1 MRKRKSIAIACL
13 ALMAALLSCGSA
25 TSHVDTVRPDSS
37 QIKTTTMMQPSDTEE
52 PVETSDCAQA
62 EQLIVQRDFRK
73 WQGLPD
79 GCDWTKWTGSLPTD
93 WQEVMRGP
101 LGSSSRNGYQLFFEL
116 EGYEHPSM
124 SYADGK
130 AILFEARAPQI
141 VAFDSLLAALG
152 KPSAKLDWDF
162 GTLPLP
168 KCEYVYP
175 HLGITLFMNT
185 DADRALHIA
194 LYASTTLA
202 DYESNLRPKFK
213 KTRKR

>member
-1 MRKRKSIAIACL
+1 MI
-13 ALMAALLSCGSA
+13 
-25 TSHVDTVRPDSS
+25 
-37 QIKTTTMMQPSDTEE
+37 QPSDAVE
-52 PVETSDCAQA
+52 PVETTDCAHA
-62 EQLIVQRDFRK
+62 EKLIVQRDFRK

-79 GCDWTKWTGSLPTD
+79 GCDWTKWTGPLPTD
-93 WQEVMRGP
+93 WQEVMRRP
-101 LGSSSRNGYQLFFEL
+101 LGTSFRNGYQLFFEL

-130 AILFEARAPQI
+130 AILFEARSPEI

-168 KCEYVYP
+168 KGEYVYP
-175 HLGITLFMNT
+175 KKGITLFMNT
-185 DADRALHIA
+185 DADRALYIA

-202 DYESNLRPKFK
+202 DYEANLRPKFK
-213 KTRKR
+213 KSRK